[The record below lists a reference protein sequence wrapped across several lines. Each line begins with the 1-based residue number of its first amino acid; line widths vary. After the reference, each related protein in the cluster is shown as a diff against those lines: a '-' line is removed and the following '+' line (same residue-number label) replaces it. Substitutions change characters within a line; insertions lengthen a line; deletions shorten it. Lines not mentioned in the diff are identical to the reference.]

1 MSKPKVVITG
11 LGAIAPNGNDVDTF
25 WSALVA
31 GKSGIDSIK
40 SYDTTDHSVTIA
52 GEIKNFNYEDHLERK
67 EARKLD
73 RFTILALV
81 AAKEA
86 INNAKLD
93 SSKLDPD
100 RIGVILGSG
109 VGGVATLIEQQNVIL
124 DRGPKRVSPHFVPKM
139 IANIA
144 AGHVAIRWNLKG
156 PNQTVVSACASGTD
170 AIGIALRLIQAGD
183 ADAIIT
189 GGSEASVLP
198 LTIAGFAN
206 MRALSTRNDDP
217 KTASRP
223 FDLDRDGFILS
234 EGSGLLV
241 IETEEHALA
250 RNAPIIAELAGY
262 GASDD
267 AYHVTQPS
275 EGGAGGAKAM
285 QIAIANAGLKL
296 TDISYIN
303 AHGTS
308 TPYNDKNESKAIRTV
323 FGEYADKL
331 KVSSTKSMTGHLLGA
346 SGAVEAIA
354 SVKAIQQQIAPPTI
368 NYQTPDPECLLDYI
382 PNKAQSFEINSVM
395 SNSFGFG
402 GHNGV
407 LVFKKY
413 ENNS

>member
-1 MSKPKVVITG
+1 MSKPKVVVTG
-11 LGAIAPNGNDVDTF
+11 VGAVAPNGNNVESF
-25 WSALVA
+25 WSALIA
-31 GKSGIDSIK
+31 GISGIDTIK

-52 GEIKNFNYEDHLERK
+52 GEVKNFDYEDHLDRK
-67 EARKLD
+67 DARKLD
-73 RFTILALV
+73 RFSIFALV

-86 INNAKLD
+86 IDYSKLD
-93 SSKLDPD
+93 SSTLDPD
-100 RIGVILGSG
+100 KIGVILGSG
-109 VGGVATLIEQQNVIL
+109 VGGVATLIEQQNVIQ

-144 AGHVAIRWNLKG
+144 AGHIAIRWNLKG
-156 PNQTVVSACASGTD
+156 PNQTIVSACASGTD

-206 MRALSTRNDDP
+206 MRALSTHNNDP
-217 KTASRP
+217 QGASRP
-223 FDLDRDGFILS
+223 FDLDRDGFILG
-234 EGSGLLV
+234 EGSGILV
-241 IETEEHALA
+241 IETEKHALA
-250 RNAPIIAELAGY
+250 RNAPILAELAGY
-262 GASDD
+262 GATDD

-275 EGGAGGAKAM
+275 EGGIGGAKAM
-285 QIAIANAGLKL
+285 QRAITNAGLNPK
-296 TDISYIN
+296 DISYIN

-368 NYQTPDPECLLDYI
+368 NYQTPDPECVLDYI
-382 PNKAQSFEINSVM
+382 PNEAQSFEINSVM

-413 ENNS
+413 RNIT

>member
-1 MSKPKVVITG
+1 MNKPKVVVTG
-11 LGAIAPNGNDVDTF
+11 LGAIAPNGNDVQSF
-25 WSALVA
+25 WSALIN
-31 GKSGIDSIK
+31 GKSGIDTITT
-40 SYDTTDHSVTIA
+40 YDTTDHSVTIA
-52 GEIKNFNYEDHLERK
+52 GEIKNFNYEDHLDK
-67 EARKLD
+67 KVIRKLD
-73 RFTILALV
+73 RFTIFSLV
-81 AAKEA
+81 AAEEA
-86 INNAKLD
+86 LKNAQLD

-109 VGGVATLIEQQNVIL
+109 VGGVATLVEQQMVLNE
-124 DRGPKRVSPHFVPKM
+124 RGPKRVSPHFVPKM

-144 AGHVAIRWNLKG
+144 AGHIAIKWNFKG
-156 PNQTVVSACASGTD
+156 PNQTVVSACASATD

-217 KTASRP
+217 QAASRP
-223 FDLDRDGFILS
+223 FDLDRDGFVLG
-234 EGSGLLV
+234 EGCGIIV
-241 IETEEHALA
+241 IETEEHALK

-275 EGGAGGAKAM
+275 EGGEGGAKAM
-285 QIAIANAGLKL
+285 QRAITNAGLQPK
-296 TDISYIN
+296 DIDYIN

-308 TPYNDKNESKAIRTV
+308 TPYNDKNETSGIKMVLGDHAKNVKI
-323 FGEYADKL
+323 
-331 KVSSTKSMTGHLLGA
+331 SSTKSMTGHLLGA
-346 SGAVEAIA
+346 SGAVEAVA
-354 SVKAIQQQIAPPTI
+354 AVKIIEQQLAPPTI
-368 NYQTPDPECLLDYI
+368 NYTTPDPNCDLYYI
-382 PNKAQSFEINSVM
+382 PNEAESFEINNVM

-407 LVFKKY
+407 LIFKKY
-413 ENNS
+413 NS

>member
-11 LGAIAPNGNDVDTF
+11 VGAIAPNGNNVESF

-52 GEIKNFNYEDHLERK
+52 GEVKNFDYEDHIERK
-67 EARKLD
+67 DARKLD
-73 RFTILALV
+73 RFSIFALV

-86 INNAKLD
+86 IDNSKLD
-93 SSKLDPD
+93 SSTLDSD
-100 RIGVILGSG
+100 KIGVILGSG
-109 VGGVATLIEQQNVIL
+109 VGGVATLIEQQNVIQ

-144 AGHVAIRWNLKG
+144 AGHIAIRWDLKG
-156 PNQTVVSACASGTD
+156 PNQTIVSACASSTD

-183 ADAIIT
+183 ADAIVT

-206 MRALSTRNDDP
+206 MRALSTRNNDP
-217 KTASRP
+217 QAASRP
-223 FDLDRDGFILS
+223 FDLDRDGFILG
-234 EGSGLLV
+234 EGSGILV
-241 IETEEHALA
+241 IETEKHALA

-262 GASDD
+262 GATDD

-275 EGGAGGAKAM
+275 EGGIGGAKAM
-285 QIAIANAGLKL
+285 QRAITNAGLIPK
-296 TDISYIN
+296 DISYIN

-308 TPYNDKNESKAIRTV
+308 TPYNDKNESKAIRKV
-323 FGEYADKL
+323 FGKYADKL

-368 NYQTPDPECLLDYI
+368 NYQTPDPECVLDYI

-413 ENNS
+413 RNNT

>member
-11 LGAIAPNGNDVDTF
+11 LGAIAPNGNTVDSF

-31 GKSGIDSIK
+31 GKSGIDNIK

-52 GEIKNFNYEDHLERK
+52 GEVTDFDYEDYIDRK
-67 EARKLD
+67 DARKLD
-73 RFTILALV
+73 RFTIFALV
-81 AAKEA
+81 AAEEA
-86 INNAKLD
+86 IKNANLNSNSFD
-93 SSKLDPD
+93 TD
-100 RIGVILGSG
+100 RVGVILGSG
-109 VGGVATLIEQQNVIL
+109 VGGVATLVEQQNIL
-124 DRGPKRVSPHFVPKM
+124 MDKGPKRISPHFVPKM

-144 AGHVAIRWNLKG
+144 AGHIAIKWNFKG
-156 PNQTVVSACASGTD
+156 PNQTVVSACASATD

-183 ADAIIT
+183 ADVIIT

-217 KTASRP
+217 ATASRP
-223 FDLDRDGFILS
+223 FDLDRDGFVLG
-234 EGSGLLV
+234 EGSGILV
-241 IETEEHALA
+241 LETEDHANA
-250 RNAPIIAELAGY
+250 RNAPILAELAGY

-267 AYHVTQPS
+267 AFHVTQPS
-275 EGGAGGAKAM
+275 EGGAGGARAM
-285 QIAIANAGLKL
+285 QKAIADTNL
-296 TDISYIN
+296 TPKDISYVN

-308 TPYNDKNESKAIRTV
+308 TPYNDKNESIAIRTV
-323 FGEYADKL
+323 FGKYADKL

-346 SGAVEAIA
+346 SGAVEAIV
-354 SVKAIQQQIAPPTI
+354 SVKAIQKQLAPPTI
-368 NYQTPDPECLLDYI
+368 NYTTPDPQCDLDYI

-402 GHNGV
+402 GHNAV

-413 ENNS
+413 

>member
-11 LGAIAPNGNDVDTF
+11 LGAIAPNGNNVETF
-25 WSALVA
+25 WSALIN

-52 GEIKNFNYEDHLERK
+52 GEVKNFNYEDHFDRK
-67 EARKLD
+67 DARKLD
-73 RFTILALV
+73 RFSILALV

-86 INNAKLD
+86 ISNAKLD
-93 SSKLDPD
+93 SNTLDPD
-100 RIGVILGSG
+100 KIGVILGSG
-109 VGGVATLIEQQNVIL
+109 VGGVATLIEQQNVIQ

-144 AGHVAIRWNLKG
+144 AGHIAIRWNLKG
-156 PNQTVVSACASGTD
+156 PNQTIVSACASGTD
-170 AIGIALRLIQAGD
+170 AIGIALRLIQSGD

-217 KTASRP
+217 KAASRP
-223 FDLDRDGFILS
+223 FDLNRDGFILS
-234 EGSGLLV
+234 EGAGILV
-241 IETEEHALA
+241 IETEKHAKA
-250 RNAPIIAELAGY
+250 RNAPILAELAGY

-275 EGGAGGAKAM
+275 EGGIGGAKAM
-285 QIAIANAGLKL
+285 HRAIANAGLKPE
-296 TDISYIN
+296 DINYIN

-308 TPYNDKNESKAIRTV
+308 TPHNDKNESKAIRTV
-323 FGEYADKL
+323 FGSHVDKL

-354 SVKAIQQQIAPPTI
+354 SVKT
-368 NYQTPDPECLLDYI
+368 
-382 PNKAQSFEINSVM
+382 
-395 SNSFGFG
+395 
-402 GHNGV
+402 HHRR
-407 LVFKKY
+407 
-413 ENNS
+413 

>member
-11 LGAIAPNGNDVDTF
+11 LGAIAPNGNNVDTF

-31 GKSGIDSIK
+31 GKSGIDTIK

-67 EARKLD
+67 ETRKLD
-73 RFTILALV
+73 RFTILALI

-86 INNAKLD
+86 INNAQLD
-93 SSKLDPD
+93 SNKLDPD
-100 RIGVILGSG
+100 KIGVIIGSG
-109 VGGVATLIEQQNVIL
+109 VGGVATLIEQQNVIR

-144 AGHVAIRWNLKG
+144 AGHIAIRWNFKG
-156 PNQTVVSACASGTD
+156 PNQTIVSACASGTD

-206 MRALSTRNDDP
+206 MRALSTLNNDP
-217 KTASRP
+217 QAASRP

-234 EGSGLLV
+234 EGSGILV
-241 IETEEHALA
+241 IETEEHAMA
-250 RNAPIIAELAGY
+250 RNAPILAELAGY

-285 QIAIANAGLKL
+285 QRAIANAGLKP
-296 TDISYIN
+296 TDINYIN

-308 TPYNDKNESKAIRTV
+308 TPFNDKNESKAIRTV

-346 SGAVEAIA
+346 SGAIEAIA
-354 SVKAIQQQIAPPTI
+354 SIKTIQQQIAPPTI
-368 NYQTPDPECLLDYI
+368 NYQTPDPECVLDYI

-413 ENNS
+413 ENNT

>member
-11 LGAIAPNGNDVDTF
+11 LGAVAPNGNNVDIF
-25 WSALVA
+25 WSALTT
-31 GKSGIDSIK
+31 GKSGIDTIN

-52 GEIKNFNYEDHLERK
+52 GEVKNFDYEDHFERK
-67 EARKLD
+67 EVRKLD
-73 RFTILALV
+73 RFSIFALV

-93 SSKLDPD
+93 SSALDPD
-100 RIGVILGSG
+100 KIGVIIGSG
-109 VGGVATLIEQQNVIL
+109 VGGVATLIEQQKVIQ

-144 AGHVAIRWNLKG
+144 AGHIAIRWNLKG
-156 PNQTVVSACASGTD
+156 PNQTIVSACASGTD
-170 AIGIALRLIQAGD
+170 AIGIALRLIQSGD

-198 LTIAGFAN
+198 LTVAGFAN

-217 KTASRP
+217 QGASRP
-223 FDLDRDGFILS
+223 FDLDRDGFILG
-234 EGSGLLV
+234 EGSGILV

-250 RNAPIIAELAGY
+250 RNAPILAELAGY

-285 QIAIANAGLKL
+285 QIAIANAGLKP

-323 FGEYADKL
+323 FGDYADKL

-346 SGAVEAIA
+346 SGAIEAIA
-354 SVKAIQQQIAPPTI
+354 SVKAIQNQIAPPTI
-368 NYQTPDPECLLDYI
+368 NYQTPDPECELDYI

-413 ENNS
+413 IKNT